1 MADGGNVIFKFLGDD
16 TGLQSTMKTI
26 GGITKTAL
34 KGITV
39 ATGAVATGFTAM
51 VKASVSARGEL
62 EQLEGG
68 VKKIFGEET
77 AKMVEENANKAFKTA
92 GISANEYMNQV
103 TSFSARLI
111 QSTGGDTKKAMDIA
125 DMAIKDMADNANTY
139 GTSIESIQNAYQ
151 GFSKANYTMLDNLKL
166 GYGRN

>member
-1 MADGGNVIFKFLGDD
+1 MADGGSVIFKFLGDD
-16 TGLQSTMKTI
+16 KELQKTL
-26 GGITKTAL
+26 KSVSSVAKSAL

-39 ATGAVATGFTAM
+39 ATTAVAAGFATIVTES
-51 VKASVSARGEL
+51 VKARGEM
-62 EQLEGG
+62 EQLKGG

-77 AKMVEENANKAFKTA
+77 AKTVEENAKKAFKEA
-92 GISANEYMNQV
+92 GLSASQYMEQV

-111 QSTGGDTKKAMDIA
+111 QSTGGDTVQAAKIA

-151 GFSKANYTMLDNLKL
+151 GFAKANYMMLDNLRL